1 MRTPGY
7 IAELCLDYTDVDGL
21 GSASDRQRRF
31 LATIITGAL
40 QELFAKRPESF
51 KQRIGATIQAPKS
64 ESVLLTAGSTTAD
77 FSAFGRDIRGAS
89 VKISGAFNQV
99 RPAVASPGSELLMP
113 WTGATGTHTV
123 TVYGDSILV
132 DNPVLGDVQLEGY
145 GPLKPVPDRA
155 TLTAARDEYRIS
167 DYGMRPPTIARRRF
181 SGMPEVWWAETA
193 SIAGSTPQIY
203 LHFAPLPER
212 EYRVTFDLLVNPVN
226 MEAADLDDTDLALPV
241 PDDFVD
247 SIVIP
252 YVLQRWTGS
261 PWFRNNDAKP
271 EIGRQYK
278 TAAGLLADWS
288 PQIQQGAQIIVAGF

>member
-226 MEAADLDDTDLALPV
+226 MEEIDLSDDAYALPV